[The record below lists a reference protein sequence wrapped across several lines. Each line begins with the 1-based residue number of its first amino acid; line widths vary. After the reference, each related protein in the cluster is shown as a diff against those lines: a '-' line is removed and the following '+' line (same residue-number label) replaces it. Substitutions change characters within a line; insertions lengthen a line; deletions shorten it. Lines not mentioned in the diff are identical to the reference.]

1 MDKKP
6 PDEVVFGRR
15 VDDNTGVCTGVCV
28 HFPTRFGGLFVADIS
43 STAACACASAKADA
57 MAFFGLSPTES
68 KFANSISYVSS
79 KIACSVEGVSDISEK
94 VTFRFGRLGTGLV
107 IGKIPGGVNSG

>member
-1 MDKKP
+1 MTSEGGNIADPMDKKP

-15 VDDNTGVCTGVCV
+15 IEDNTGVCTVVCV

-43 STAACACASAKADA
+43 STAACASAKADA

-68 KFANSISYVSS
+68 RLANS
-79 KIACSVEGVSDISEK
+79 
-94 VTFRFGRLGTGLV
+94 
-107 IGKIPGGVNSG
+107 NS